1 MKSNIKLK
9 NESCS
14 QIISNYPKQR
24 NVRDLTDLPYQF
36 RVNNHYKF
44 IFTIVDHF
52 SKMADSYLL
61 EKKMLKI

>member
-9 NESCS
+9 NEPCT

-24 NVRDLTDLPYQF
+24 YAGDLTDFPYQF

-44 IFTIVDHF
+44 IFTIINHF
-52 SKMADSYLL
+52 SKIDSYLL
-61 EKKMLKI
+61 EKKML